1 MLKSFWEF
9 IHRIRGDYDED
20 EVDEDEAHEDEDMG
34 WGMPP

>member
-9 IHRIRGDYDED
+9 IHRIRGDDDEGED
-20 EVDEDEAHEDEDMG
+20 DEDEAHEDEDMG